1 MGYSIRPMIGI
12 NTKIQ
17 DRLKLGLLIEYQYGF
32 ETKMSESSLNHTFTL
47 GGADIL
53 EISFPI
59 SYEYN
64 KDLDLF
70 FEVTF
75 QQQMITKSNR
85 LYTGNGNGYW
95 YEPESTA
102 YTSYLK
108 LGVTYSF

>member
-32 ETKMSESSLNHTFTL
+32 ETKMSESSLNHTFAL

-53 EISFPI
+53 EISLPV

-64 KDLDLF
+64 KDLALF
-70 FEVTF
+70 FEATF
-75 QQQMITKSNR
+75 QKQIITKSDK
-85 LYTGNGNGYW
+85 LYTGNGNEYW

-102 YTSYLK
+102 HNNYLK
-108 LGVTYSF
+108 FGVEYKF